1 MSSVGPLQA
10 ALAPSAQPPRWELY
24 RLLSDPVRLSLLALV
39 EEEELAV
46 GELAEILDEG
56 QPKVSR
62 HATQLRDAGIVNA
75 RKQGSWVLLS
85 LAQGAASDAVLRDAL
100 TVGRSIASANGLI
113 ERARAIVSARDE
125 KSREFFA
132 RAPKTARVAS
142 LPREAS
148 VCLSGLA
155 PLLSRRGLAVDAG
168 TGDGVLL
175 EMLSPLFDEVLA
187 FDRSAERLATA
198 RERTLS
204 RGLRNIA
211 FEVGEL
217 ESLEVRRAVEKRH
230 ATGADLVIAS
240 RILHH
245 APQPRRA
252 VAALAALLR
261 PGGTLLVIDYAP
273 HDEAAMSAEQADVW
287 MGFAHTELRDFAESA
302 GLERVSVREFA
313 PAPPIDGPDGHLAWT
328 LLSAHKPNETK
339 HSAPSHSG
347 I

>member
-1 MSSVGPLQA
+1 MSSLGPLQTP
-10 ALAPSAQPPRWELY
+10 LAPAHAPRWELY
-24 RLLSDPVRLSLLALV
+24 RLLADPVRLSLLALV

-46 GELAEILDEG
+46 GELAEILQEG
-56 QPKVSR
+56 QPKISR

-85 LAQGAASDAVLRDAL
+85 LAQGAATDAVLRDAL
-100 TVGRSIASANGLI
+100 AVGRTIAMSGGLLD
-113 ERARAIVSARDE
+113 RARDIVSARDE

-132 RAPKTARVAS
+132 RAPKTTRGTT

-148 VCLSGLA
+148 VCLAGLS

-175 EMLSPLFDEVLA
+175 EMLSPLFEEVLA
-187 FDRSAERLATA
+187 FDRSSERLEAA

-217 ESLEVRRAVEKRH
+217 ESSTVRRAVERRH
-230 ATGADLVIAS
+230 AAGADLVIAS
-240 RILHH
+240 RVLHH
-245 APQPRRA
+245 APQPKRA

-261 PGGTLLVIDYAP
+261 AGGTLLVIDYAP
-273 HDEAAMSAEQADVW
+273 HDEATMSAEQADVW
-287 MGFAHTELRDFAESA
+287 MGFSHTELRELAEAA
-302 GLERVSVREFA
+302 GLTRISVRDFS
-313 PAPPIDGPDGHLAWT
+313 PTPPMDVPDGHLAWT
-328 LLSAHKPNETK
+328 LLSAQRPNDST
-339 HSAPSHSG
+339 AT
-347 I
+347 